1 MLVVNPTC
9 VPPDP
14 STACSNGF
22 FWTDKGFEYPLMWG
36 IVALAFVILG
46 GGRYSIDALIGREF

>member
-1 MLVVNPTC
+1 MAVAVIQTHWP
-9 VPPDP
+9 
-14 STACSNGF
+14 NGF

-46 GGRYSIDALIGREF
+46 GGRYSVDALIGREF